1 MGQDRSVFLVH
12 AIPGRVRVRLG
23 KGLRSPDEMNAL
35 VGTLSRV
42 EGIREVRANPT
53 IGSLLILYDPKAIGI
68 ESLVMAAAAADI
80 DIVIP
85 EMDGRPPPSAEL
97 SDVARGI
104 NSAFGRLDR
113 AVARATDGR
122 LDAKTLAPLALG
134 AVALRRI
141 LTSGADLSAVPWYV
155 LLWYSFELFTKYNLR
170 RGSGSGA
177 TPAADTM

>member
-1 MGQDRSVFLVH
+1 MGQNRSVFLVH

-23 KGLRSPDEMNAL
+23 KGLRSPEEMNAL
-35 VGTLSRV
+35 VETLSRV

-53 IGSLLILYDPKAIGI
+53 IGSLLILYDPKAIGM

-80 DIVIP
+80 EVVIP
-85 EMDGRPPPSAEL
+85 EADRQPPSAEL

-113 AVARATDGR
+113 AVARATDGK

-134 AVALRRI
+134 AVAVRRI

-155 LLWYSFELFTKYNLR
+155 LLWYSFEMFTKYNLR
-170 RGSGSGA
+170 RGSGPGA
-177 TPAADTM
+177 TPAAGAT